1 MIYLV
6 TQQPELYETD
16 YYKIISVPE
25 SLNMLKQC
33 QVLQYDSE
41 TTGLDPHLCTLL
53 SAQFGNKRLGFQMV
67 IDCTT
72 VSISLYKDI
81 LETTMLVG
89 HNLKFD
95 LQFLYNYSIIPR
107 KVYDTMIVEQLLH
120 LGFPY
125 VPITPEE
132 YKEFGYTFPYR
143 IKYDEIN
150 YNELYELSF
159 ALDAVAK
166 KYLDI
171 ELDKTVRG
179 QIIWRGLDTQVVL
192 YAAKDVEYLEDIM
205 KRQVEICKKLEC
217 LKGAKLECDFVPVIA
232 YLEWCGIKLDAG
244 KWTAKMKSDLENLNK
259 AKKDLDD
266 WLLEQVDKPSFKQI
280 KKKYIFVNN
289 QMDLFEGWDLT
300 PKVTLNWS
308 SSKQVIKIAK
318 VLGFNTIVQDEKT
331 GEDKDS
337 VLEKHLK
344 AQKGINDKFLELYFK
359 YQEYAKVVSSFGQ
372 GHLDSIHSI
381 TGRLHTTF
389 KQLGAKS
396 GRMSSGSKNTNE
408 DLEKY
413 KKLPKGSCK
422 QPNMQQLPSDEITRG
437 SFVSPKGCLMLSADF
452 SALEARLGADIYN
465 EPEMLREFTEGSG
478 DMHSLCAKMVFAE
491 ELKDVEV
498 KDVKKVR
505 PDLRKKVKSV
515 EFAKQFGGTAFA
527 IAGSLGCSIE
537 DAQRFS
543 DYYDKGFKGVTSFKS
558 KGSKEVRNKGYVLM
572 SPITGHKMYW
582 WDWNKWKKRQQLFDS
597 SEWSWSDYKVQH
609 KGTGDS
615 VHQMVKEHF
624 KAASKW
630 DRMAL
635 NAPTQGCGAVIIK
648 QAATDIFNWIIDNNY
663 FNKIHLCAIVH
674 DELVYDY
681 PEEVINF
688 PKLVEDTM
696 QNAAAI
702 YCKSLP
708 IPAEAAVGD
717 HWIH

>member
-6 TQQPELYETD
+6 TQHPELYETD

-132 YKEFGYTFPYR
+132 YKEFGYTFPYH

-166 KYLDI
+166 KYLNI

-205 KRQVEICKKLEC
+205 KRQVEVCKQLEC

-259 AKKDLDD
+259 AKKALDD

-300 PKVTLNWS
+300 PKVILNWS
-308 SSKQVIKIAK
+308 SSKQVPEVAK
-318 VLGFNTIVQDEKT
+318 LLGFNTTVQDKKT

-344 AQKGINDKFLELYFK
+344 TQKGINDEFLELYFK

-372 GHLDSIHSI
+372 GHLNSINPV
-381 TGRLHTTF
+381 TNRLHTTF
-389 KQLGAKS
+389 KQLGAAS
-396 GRMSSGSKNTNE
+396 GRMSCGSKQSNE

-422 QPNMQQLPSDEITRG
+422 QPNIQQLPGDEVTRG
-437 SFVSPKGCLMLSADF
+437 AFVAPVGHLMVSADF
-452 SALEARLGADIYN
+452 SA
-465 EPEMLREFTEGSG
+465 
-478 DMHSLCAKMVFAE
+478 
-491 ELKDVEV
+491 
-498 KDVKKVR
+498 
-505 PDLRKKVKSV
+505 
-515 EFAKQFGGTAFA
+515 
-527 IAGSLGCSIE
+527 
-537 DAQRFS
+537 
-543 DYYDKGFKGVTSFKS
+543 
-558 KGSKEVRNKGYVLM
+558 
-572 SPITGHKMYW
+572 
-582 WDWNKWKKRQQLFDS
+582 QQ
-597 SEWSWSDYKVQH
+597 K
-609 KGTGDS
+609 
-615 VHQMVKEHF
+615 
-624 KAASKW
+624 
-630 DRMAL
+630 
-635 NAPTQGCGAVIIK
+635 N
-648 QAATDIFNWIIDNNY
+648 
-663 FNKIHLCAIVH
+663 
-674 DELVYDY
+674 
-681 PEEVINF
+681 IN
-688 PKLVEDTM
+688 
-696 QNAAAI
+696 
-702 YCKSLP
+702 
-708 IPAEAAVGD
+708 
-717 HWIH
+717 